1 MKKYTCTKCG
11 AVATEKV
18 VLCMPSDLPVGN
30 EYTIK
35 SRLAGYEA
43 LAWKVIGGHGYPTT
57 WDELCA
63 EFKKDSNHPDAVMI
77 AHDVFLHT
85 QALREHIEK
94 GNADGAALEALRL
107 EHQAAKIMAV
117 SNE

>member
-1 MKKYTCTKCG
+1 MTTYTCTTSGVVSSEKC
-11 AVATEKV
+11 A
-18 VLCMPSDLPVGN
+18 PSN
-30 EYTIK
+30 ETLGKEHTIE

-57 WDELCA
+57 WDEFCA
-63 EFKKDSNHPDAVMI
+63 EFKNDSTHPDAVMI

-85 QALREHIEK
+85 QAVREHIEK
-94 GNADGAALEALRL
+94 GDADGAALEALRL

>member
-11 AVATEKV
+11 AVANEKV
-18 VLCMPSDLPVGN
+18 VLCAPSDLPAGN
-30 EYTIK
+30 EYTIR

-57 WDELCA
+57 WDEFCA
-63 EFKKDSNHPDAVMI
+63 EFKNDSTHPDAVAI

-85 QALREHIEK
+85 QAIREHIEK
-94 GNADGAALEALRL
+94 GDADGAALEALRL

-117 SNE
+117 SKE